1 MIQVNHDAQ
10 AALCAKAGIN
20 SLASAGLRSCAEL
33 QCLDNS
39 LTSHDMRVLHK
50 VATRTRDDA
59 MLLEKKILTHASPLL
74 PQAIKL
80 GIKYPGVSLQDY
92 QDWFGGRALKF
103 AAPGDV
109 ASMFSPAAYLV
120 TLYREAQKLYPED
133 NPWHIDVRRP
143 DLKDLTLSQVNLDTP
158 VSALSLSN
166 TILMKRLDEAGETL
180 EGLSA
185 HVGYGVTPYHHH
197 YNRLSQARRL
207 KDPAFEHMEGA
218 PHVSKHLG
226 DASMAGLRH
235 DISPALYALLV
246 DEITDENVDAKFATY
261 FPGTV
266 PEEMLRPARLR
277 EWFGLTDKELMA
289 FINGGVKIE
298 DERKGPQTD
307 VSELINNG
315 GVIYQ
320 LGVGSASTAIHYA
333 YLFFLGGDRWEL
345 SFSLKQAG
353 AIEFILEDVHSLRL
367 SPKMV
372 DDTAFNPGKEYRYAF
387 EWKGPSEYRSY
398 ASYTVKFES
407 DTDRGRVLSARFAT
421 PKLSPAHFLLKLN
434 KTIRLHKATGL
445 DAQTLDSIIRSVDPT
460 QISAQTLTVLSHA
473 VRLAKRYAISHESAL
488 VMARQLIDVAAPAGQ
503 MSQFDR
509 LFNDPPLIE
518 GGLDPEAEYS
528 MLDLDPSKAS
538 EHADIKATL
547 KRACQTD
554 DEGLYQLG
562 RFLLVKPNDRWLFP
576 TTVDYL
582 SGLYT
587 LSLWARSHGLAPV
600 ELTLLLET
608 FGAPRELGQAPSDQ
622 WLALLERLTGLSS
635 WLQKRGWTVQ
645 DLVLMSRDVNEI
657 PASTEI
663 TNLIKEM
670 QSAIAN
676 AELPEDPVTED
687 YLRVL
692 TPLIASVFGLS
703 GETTAQALL
712 IWADRAAPGGL
723 SLVELGEMLKLQ
735 EPVSDP
741 AMAFAY
747 GLAQMA
753 LIVHASGVTADLLAL
768 LVEQPHLLAD
778 EAVEGEAS
786 RATLKRSMDM
796 VVALTDF
803 SAWLKELPDAAG
815 ASGALLA
822 ALNAKGVS
830 PALLAQATG
839 QAERLIA
846 QAAKQADWKGDVK
859 DASSLVSAHE
869 ITVVR
874 QWLDLAG
881 AFGVQPDTVA
891 AMLLPEQTWNDWR
904 TLADAFEGG
913 LDASQVKRAQVAV
926 EAPLSSALA
935 GVLAARMN
943 FGVEQLNQHLL
954 LDSLNG
960 AQVMTSR
967 IAEAMAALQMFIHR
981 TLSEPE
987 DKHALNT
994 AALDRQFFR
1003 DWTRWNARYATWSA
1017 GQMLMYYPENYID
1030 PTVRLGQTKAMDDM
1044 LQVLGQA
1051 QINGDTVSDAF
1062 HGYLSA
1068 FEEVANLETISGYY
1082 NGREEDAELGKTW
1095 FIGRSRGEPREY
1107 WWRTVDEGKRDQNSG
1122 ALSANAWSGWT
1133 KIEMAPQVVGRL
1145 IRPVIYRGRL
1155 HLMWVE
1161 RQEHILTRDDKG
1173 QPDKKEHVWS
1183 YKLAWLRYDGS
1194 WSAPLDYRM
1203 PKCYVEE
1210 LEGLGD
1216 LEEPKEPKEPKAVD
1230 YEKYSLFLVNLPG
1243 LNALVA
1249 GIYDRSVGAGKQA
1262 TEYGGIEIRE
1272 DLHSKHINLL
1282 GDLQQVPHWLDSVT
1296 YTGLCRIFDRKD
1308 WPVAQGIEPK
1318 PGSSVPDGFV
1328 SFSLTG
1334 ARVNVIDTSAEQA
1347 GSYSLRLDTT
1357 LSVEARL
1364 PEVPNPWI
1372 TELVGEYESLA
1383 TDNNTVRALARSKA
1397 GAFLVR
1403 QENGQDWGYICVSR
1417 QRLQELLPSWPGTFG
1432 KIFDVPLGQNE
1443 AGIITYRDTYIF
1455 SKFRIAT
1462 VNYPLPHINVKL
1474 VYSIGLLNVEIK
1486 VAKLLDYV
1494 GEKSDRIT
1502 PARYLNPPGKVGRA
1516 EIRRVVYHADEEKS
1530 VQESA
1535 STDFDLA
1542 VGLQQARFSSVLKV
1556 GQMTEWPNEE
1566 QASHVV
1572 TMEVGPAKRQWLV
1585 KVYKKTGSPAT
1596 RAEWTAQVEEIATVK
1611 NAIIGETA
1619 EGAQYFKR
1627 GSWVTRLN
1635 TLFARQLT
1643 ERAILGIDT
1652 ILSYDTQQIPEPVIE
1667 GNDASP
1673 MMDFR
1678 GANAL
1683 YFWELFYYTPMMV
1696 MQRFLQEERFDLAE
1710 QWLKYVFNPTGYTV
1724 DGVHTYRMWNVR
1736 PLEEDTSWNDEP
1748 LESLDPDAV
1757 AQNDPMHYKLNAF
1770 MRLLDITLGRGDAA
1784 YRKLER
1790 DTLSEAKVWYQRA
1803 LRLLGDE
1810 PWIEPSTDWND
1821 PSLGDAASQ
1830 KALDDRMDALSMM
1843 ADGVCADDVVRLRA
1857 VGKDRAEAGR
1867 TLFLPEAN
1875 RMLLGYWEALRIR
1888 LYNLRHNLTLDGQP
1902 LSLPLYAT
1910 PADPKA
1916 LWADAVSAQAGNA
1929 SALPKIDLVPAL
1941 RFIPLM
1947 EGARTMASQLIQF
1960 GSTMQNILERQD
1972 AEALAELLNTQG
1984 VELATSSV
1992 KLQQQTLNEL
2002 VAEREVLTASYA
2014 SASLRHTHY
2023 HQLYEQDINTREHLA
2038 LDMSTS
2044 SQTIRAAAKGLHMAA
2059 SFADAVPNIFGLA
2072 NGGGRWGAT
2081 FNAMAIGTS
2090 LASDALDIASW
2101 RMGQEEAYRRRRQ
2114 EWEIQ
2119 YKSAEQEMK
2128 VIQAQLDAL
2137 TVRETSANMQI
2148 AHMQTQSAH
2157 AQAQLALLRGKFT
2170 GKKMYSWLRARLAS
2184 IFYTYYDLTASRC
2197 MMAQKA
2203 LQWEMGDDTRYLRTG
2218 TWNGAWAGL
2227 LCGEGL
2233 MLALGQMENAWVKW
2247 QKRELEVSRTVS
2259 LAQLFEGRFEIA
2271 DTVNPDLTL
2280 NDVIKL
2286 MLDKSQ
2292 KVTVKDAELT
2302 KFEITDAKDLAI
2314 HFGLRELG
2322 LTKDF
2327 ANRSCR
2333 VRSLAVSLPALL
2345 GPYQNVRARLRTDFR
2360 GLPLGCEE
2368 VAISHGMQDK
2378 GLFLPDAGDSHPR
2391 WGAQW
2396 LPFEGL
2402 RIVEDEDEDG
2412 KYRNTTMTLSFTD
2425 VLGEQ
2430 KTLLQSL
2437 SDIVVHVQ
2445 FTVR

>member
-80 GIKYPGVSLQDY
+80 GIKHPGVSLQDY

-197 YNRLSQARRL
+197 YNRFSQARRL

-226 DASMAGLRH
+226 DASMAGFRH

-320 LGVGSASTAIHYA
+320 LGVGSASTAILYA

-608 FGAPRELGQAPSDQ
+608 FGAPRELGQARPDQ

-635 WLQKRGWTVQ
+635 WLHKRGWTVQ

-676 AELPEDPVTED
+676 AELPEAPVTED

-741 AMAFAY
+741 AIAFAY

-803 SAWLKELPDAAG
+803 SAWLNELPDAAG

-869 ITVVR
+869 IAVVR

-891 AMLLPEQTWNDWR
+891 AMLLPEHTWNDWR

-935 GVLAARMN
+935 GVLAGRMN

-1068 FEEVANLETISGYY
+1068 FEEVANLETISGYHD
-1082 NGREEDAELGKTW
+1082 GRDPDADSQHALGKTW
-1095 FIGRSRGEPREY
+1095 FIGSTRGEPREY
-1107 WWRTVDEGKRDQNSG
+1107 WWRMVDESKRGTDG
-1122 ALSANAWSGWT
+1122 VLPANAWTAWT
-1133 KIEMAPQVVGRL
+1133 KIELAAQVQGRL
-1145 IRPVIYRGRL
+1145 IRPVVYRERL
-1155 HLMWVE
+1155 YLMWVE
-1161 RQEHILTRDDKG
+1161 RQEHIITRDDKG
-1173 QPDKKEHVWS
+1173 EPKDREWRWS
-1183 YKLAWLRYDGS
+1183 YKLAWLRYDGT
-1194 WSAPLDYRM
+1194 WSMPLDY
-1203 PKCYVEE
+1203 PISSTVVIE
-1210 LEGLGD
+1210 LESNKV
-1216 LEEPKEPKEPKAVD
+1216 EI
-1230 YEKYSLFLVNLPG
+1230 EKLSLFLAYMPG

-1249 GIYDRSVGAGKQA
+1249 GMYERGKRIG
-1262 TEYGGIEIRE
+1262 YGGIEIYEALNSKAIGEE
-1272 DLHSKHINLL
+1272 DFTT
-1282 GDLQQVPHWLDSVT
+1282 DLEANMHWLDT
-1296 YTGLCRIFDRKD
+1296 DEHTGLCAVLYRKGQVMEGGIVD
-1308 WPVAQGIEPK
+1308 TGSPVPTGFKTFTISNMKVRAIET
-1318 PGSSVPDGFV
+1318 SNDG
-1328 SFSLTG
+1328 
-1334 ARVNVIDTSAEQA
+1334 DDY
-1347 GSYSLRLDTT
+1347 SYSLYLDTV
-1357 LSVEARL
+1357 LSVEGKR
-1364 PEVPNPWI
+1364 PEIDNPWI
-1372 TELVGEYESLA
+1372 PVLVTEYEELA
-1383 TDNNTVRALARSKA
+1383 QEARKIRALARGPW
-1397 GAFLVR
+1397 GAFLLR
-1403 QENGQDWGYICVSR
+1403 EENQQLWAYFCVTQ
-1417 QRLQELLPSWPGTFG
+1417 QRLSEVFPHH
-1432 KIFDVPLGQNE
+1432 
-1443 AGIITYRDTYIF
+1443 ITNIRTVCDYPIPDEKEDLKFVWAREEQARVA
-1455 SKFRIAT
+1455 KFRI
-1462 VNYPLPHINVKL
+1462 NSEGPLSEISVRF
-1474 VYSIGLLNVEIK
+1474 GLANLSFTREIH
-1486 VAKLLDYV
+1486 VMTLLDHMGEPDLVAPHSYV
-1494 GEKSDRIT
+1494 NIPGEISGHEVKRIVNR
-1502 PARYLNPPGKVGRA
+1502 ANGR
-1516 EIRRVVYHADEEKS
+1516 EGTVET
-1530 VQESA
+1530 A
-1535 STDFDLA
+1535 SRDFDL
-1542 VGLQQARFSSVLKV
+1542 GRGMQQFKFTGVLAV
-1556 GQMTEWPNEE
+1556 GQMSEWEGQDKASHQLVFQFGEGNTRTWRIDLTKKPDTSSYGGERTEWVARFEA
-1566 QASHVV
+1566 AS
-1572 TMEVGPAKRQWLV
+1572 E
-1585 KVYKKTGSPAT
+1585 
-1596 RAEWTAQVEEIATVK
+1596 K
-1611 NAIIGETA
+1611 NAIIGQTA

-1627 GSWVTRLN
+1627 GRSVTRLN

-1643 ERAILGIDT
+1643 ERAVLGIDT

-1667 GNDASP
+1667 GSDASP

-1984 VELATSSV
+1984 VELAASSV

-2038 LDMSTS
+2038 LDLSTS

-2345 GPYQNVRARLRTDFR
+2345 GPYQNVRARLRTDFQ

-2437 SDIVVHVQ
+2437 SDILVHVQ